1 MQSFYEQFFETQAF
15 QRVIEERLVEGSG
28 AHFLFTC
35 LELPASDVRQMVLEA
50 FETPKQFLEIDEPLD
65 ENCAPLSLEHQ
76 RNPMLNFR
84 NDQFRTARYDYV
96 LAEVNRLIFTDPES
110 TDLYVLR
117 IHYHMQHE
125 KYDKALSDLY
135 SLSELDAEHALFNSM
150 QLFQELFSKL
160 SEEQLDKIR
169 SLNGGVRSK
178 KLAEL
183 AQQYC
188 EENNVGGA
196 SGAALGSES
205 KPRSNDWES
214 ISTDSSEQNTP
225 QVTCRV

>member
-1 MQSFYEQFFETQAF
+1 M
-15 QRVIEERLVEGSG
+15 IEERLVEGSG

-35 LELPASDVRQMVLEA
+35 LDLSAAEVRQLVLEA
-50 FETPKQFLEIDEPLD
+50 FELPQHCLDIDEPLD
-65 ENCAPLSLEHQ
+65 DTCAPLSLEQQ
-76 RNPMLNFR
+76 RNPVLNFR
-84 NDQFRTARYDYV
+84 NEQFRAARYDYV
-96 LAEVNRLIFTDPES
+96 LAEVNRLIFSDPES

-150 QLFQELFSKL
+150 QLFQELFAKL
-160 SEEQLDKIR
+160 SEEQLDKVR
-169 SLNGGVRSK
+169 AQSGGVRSK

-188 EENNVGGA
+188 EENGVGG
-196 SGAALGSES
+196 GAALGTGQS
-205 KPRSNDWES
+205 KREWES
-214 ISTDSSEQNTP
+214 ISTDSSEQSAP
-225 QVTCRV
+225 QVRQSGV